1 MITKICHPT
10 NLYTNRDKNDQTFK
24 MTEDELMS
32 FLALLILS
40 GYHTV
45 PGEHYYWSTGDDFSV
60 PIFRE
65 TMPRERFKLIKRYL
79 HLVDNEQLQMGKM
92 SKVDPFYD
100 ALVKNF
106 QQFGIFHNHLSIDEE
121 MIPYHGHHSAKM
133 FIKMKPIKFGFKLW
147 MLCSAD
153 GFPYNIQI
161 YTGKSE
167 DTGPLGQRVVIKL
180 LECVTDADNHI
191 VYFDNFFTN
200 HQLMVALKEKG
211 FRACGTVRDNRMLG
225 CSLISV
231 KEMKKKERGAYDHYT
246 GDGILYTRWNDSSV
260 VTVAS
265 NYFGVQPLHTIK

>member
-1 MITKICHPT
+1 
-10 NLYTNRDKNDQTFK
+10 
-24 MTEDELMS
+24 
-32 FLALLILS
+32 
-40 GYHTV
+40 
-45 PGEHYYWSTGDDFSV
+45 
-60 PIFRE
+60 
-65 TMPRERFKLIKRYL
+65 
-79 HLVDNEQLQMGKM
+79 
-92 SKVDPFYD
+92 
-100 ALVKNF
+100 
-106 QQFGIFHNHLSIDEE
+106 
-121 MIPYHGHHSAKM
+121 
-133 FIKMKPIKFGFKLW
+133 

-180 LECVTDADNHI
+180 LECVTYADNHI

-225 CSLISV
+225 CPPISV